1 VTVPRQGRERVG
13 KRRAAMRIRSVFAV
27 VVLAVVLLSPTTAL
41 AVDWEEWKFLIRKRP
56 VAVLVAIP
64 PLIVTSPFMALKWA
78 LSDHGGDEDEDDYDY
93 E

>member
-1 VTVPRQGRERVG
+1 M
-13 KRRAAMRIRSVFAV
+13 MRIRSASAALMLVSF
-27 VVLAVVLLSPTTAL
+27 LLLLGPRTAR

-64 PLIVTSPFMALKWA
+64 PLLFTSPFMATKWL
-78 LSDHGGDEDEDDYDY
+78 LSSHGGDDDDMDADDEDYDEDED